1 MAEFS
6 FKVEK
11 ELGNIGQPTASGW
24 QTKLTLVSWNGREP
38 KYDIRSWSPD
48 MTKMGKGISF
58 TRDELLDL
66 NNLLYDEF
74 NEEGVGVDEDDEPM
88 SHEEML
94 AELAEMGI

>member
-48 MTKMGKGISF
+48 MEKMGKGISF

-74 NEEGVGVDEDDEPM
+74 NEELDDIDEPL
-88 SHEEML
+88 SPEEML